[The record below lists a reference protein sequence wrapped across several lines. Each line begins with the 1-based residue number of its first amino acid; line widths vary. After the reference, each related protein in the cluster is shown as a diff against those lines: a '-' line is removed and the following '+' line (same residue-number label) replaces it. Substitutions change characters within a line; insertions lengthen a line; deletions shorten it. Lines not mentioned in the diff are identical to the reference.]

1 MMKRLAQKG
10 VIFQF
15 AFVFAFPCRYYYRIT
30 LCRMLFSDDEH
41 TEEYRIVLLGKTGS
55 GKSSTGNTLCGGEVF
70 GSHVSES
77 SVTKTCQFVETCQ
90 FGRHLSIV
98 DTPGSFD
105 TTTSNDVIMT
115 EVTRCLALSAP
126 GPHVFIYVFN
136 ALSRFTAEEEDSIK
150 QFVEHFG
157 ERVFDYMMV
166 VFTRYDDLKRC
177 DATPSKYL
185 SNVSSNFRT
194 FLNKCR
200 WRVCWI
206 DNTADGLSASK
217 QVETLLSEVGKII
230 EQNGN
235 ISFYSN
241 TLYTEAEKIMKA
253 REEEIKNDQRRNENE
268 LSVLKIREE
277 HLDKELKFKTWRL
290 KDIERRLWELE
301 TTSRKSAE
309 ILRTSKRLSKS
320 NFSAV
325 ASNIEQEISFLNKEL
340 QKIKSSDLRL
350 IEKQRGEIVK
360 LKERLTKR
368 YFRGNP
374 RSMARKE
381 VARRNSSLSSMVSR
395 GILALGKHLLTGI
408 IGLLLL

>member
-1 MMKRLAQKG
+1 M
-10 VIFQF
+10 
-15 AFVFAFPCRYYYRIT
+15 
-30 LCRMLFSDDEH
+30 FSDDEH

-55 GKSSTGNTLCGGEVF
+55 GKSSTGNTLCGREVF

-105 TTTSNDVIMT
+105 TSTSNDVIMT

-157 ERVFDYMMV
+157 ERVFDYMIV
-166 VFTRYDDLKRC
+166 VFTRYDDLKRHT
-177 DATPSKYL
+177 TPSKYL
-185 SNVSSNFRT
+185 SNVSPNFRT

-206 DNTADGLSASK
+206 DNTVDGLNSSK
-217 QVETLLSEVGKII
+217 QVETLLFEVGKII

-241 TLYTEAEKIMKA
+241 TLYTEAEKIMKT
-253 REEEIKNDQRRNENE
+253 REEEIKNDQRKNENE
-268 LSVLKIREE
+268 LSVLRIREE
-277 HLDKELKFKTWRL
+277 HLEKELKSKTWRL
-290 KDIERRLWELE
+290 KDIERRLRELE
-301 TTSRKSAE
+301 TTSRKSVE
-309 ILRTSKRLSKS
+309 VQRTSTRSSKS
-320 NFSAV
+320 NFSTA
-325 ASNIEQEISFLNKEL
+325 ALQKEQEISYLNKEVE
-340 QKIKSSDLRL
+340 KIKSSDLRL
-350 IEKQRGEIVK
+350 IEKQREEIAK
-360 LKERLTKR
+360 LKERLTRRHVK
-368 YFRGNP
+368 GNP

-381 VARRNSSLSSMVSR
+381 VSRRNSCLSSKVSR

>member
-1 MMKRLAQKG
+1 MDFDQHDEMASG
-10 VIFQF
+10 
-15 AFVFAFPCRYYYRIT
+15 T
-30 LCRMLFSDDEH
+30 TDDKH
-41 TEEYRIVLLGKTGS
+41 AEEYRLVLLGKTGS
-55 GKSSTGNTLCGGEVF
+55 GKSSTGNTICGEEVF
-70 GSHVSES
+70 GAHVSES

-90 FGRHLSIV
+90 FDRHLSIV

-105 TTTSNDVIMT
+105 TTVSNDDIMT

-166 VFTRYDDLKRC
+166 VFTRYDDLNRC
-177 DATPSKYL
+177 ETTPAKYL

-206 DNTADGLSASK
+206 DNTAEGLGASK
-217 QVETLLSEVGKII
+217 QVQTLLLEVGKII
-230 EQNGN
+230 EENGN

-241 TLYTEAEKIMKA
+241 TLYTEAERIMKA
-253 REEEIKNDQRRNENE
+253 REEEIKNDQRKNENE

-277 HLDKELKFKTWRL
+277 HVEKELKFKTWRL
-290 KDIERRLWELE
+290 KDIERRLQELE
-301 TTSRKSAE
+301 TTSRKSAAPGKGAE
-309 ILRTSKRLSKS
+309 VQRTCIIRRSSQS
-320 NFSAV
+320 DFSAV
-325 ASNIEQEISFLNKEL
+325 ASKIEQEISYLKKEL

-350 IEKQRGEIVK
+350 IEKQRGDIVR
-360 LKERLTKR
+360 LKERLSKR
-368 YFRGNP
+368 HFRGNP
-374 RSMARKE
+374 RSMARRE

-408 IGLLLL
+408 VGLLLL